1 MLTRLKVSGFKN
13 LVDVDVHFGPFTCIA
28 GRNGVGKSNLFDALR
43 FLSATASQM
52 TLVEA
57 ALSIRDEDKRAGN
70 VRAIFHRVGNQTT
83 TDEISFEAEM
93 ILPNAGKD
101 YLGQETKP
109 THTWVRYALRLKYRQ
124 PAAIGGDAG
133 TLEVVSE
140 ELAPI
145 PKSDWESKIKFAH
158 SEEWSDSV
166 LIARSRKNPFFIATE
181 EVSGQRAVRLYQDNR
196 QGRAFNAPTATL
208 PRTMLSTVQ
217 TSEYPTAVLARRE
230 IESWGVLQLET
241 SALRRADSFD
251 APDRLSSNGSHLPAT
266 LQRLAKR
273 AAERNGNPVERD
285 AAIAAIFAGVSNRL
299 AQLLDDV
306 RTVSVD
312 RDEGRQLLTL
322 LVSGNERTPFP
333 ANALSDGT
341 LRFLALAVM
350 EMDRESGGLL
360 CLEEPENGIHPQ
372 RIRPMMKLLQ
382 DFAVDTS
389 MACNEE
395 NPLRQVLINTHSPLV
410 VFQTPEDSL
419 LMAELIPDV
428 KTITTGNT
436 SQDVRFR
443 KLAFSCLSGTWRE
456 QLEGEQR
463 ITTKGGLLSYL
474 NSIGPARSPRP
485 SAKRVMDRSDLQQLL
500 PFLADQ

>member
-70 VRAIFHRVGNQTT
+70 VRAIFHRVGNQMT

-109 THTWVRYALRLKYRQ
+109 THTWVRYALRLRYRQ
-124 PAAIGGDAG
+124 PTAIGGDAG

-145 PKSDWESKIKFAH
+145 PKADWESKVKFAH

-181 EVSGQRAVRLYQDNR
+181 EVQGQRTVRLYQDNR
-196 QGRAFNAPTATL
+196 KGRPFSAPTATL

-217 TSEYPTAVLARRE
+217 TSEYPTVVLARRE

-251 APDRLSSNGSHLPAT
+251 APDHLSTNGSHLPAT

-273 AAERNGNPVERD
+273 AAERAGSSEERE
-285 AAIAAIFAGVSNRL
+285 AATAAIFAEVSNRL

-306 RTVSVD
+306 RAVSVD

-322 LVSGNERTPFP
+322 LVSGSEKTPFP

-410 VFQTPEDSL
+410 VLQAPEESL
-419 LMAELIPDV
+419 LMAELIPEMR
-428 KTITTGNT
+428 TITVGGE
-436 SQDVRFR
+436 SRDVRFR
-443 KLAFSCLSGTWRE
+443 KFVVSCLTGTWRE
-456 QLEGEQR
+456 QLEGGQR
-463 ITTKGGLLSYL
+463 IATKGALLSYL

-485 SAKRVMDRSDLQQLL
+485 STKRVMDRSDLQQLL
-500 PFLADQ
+500 PGLADQ